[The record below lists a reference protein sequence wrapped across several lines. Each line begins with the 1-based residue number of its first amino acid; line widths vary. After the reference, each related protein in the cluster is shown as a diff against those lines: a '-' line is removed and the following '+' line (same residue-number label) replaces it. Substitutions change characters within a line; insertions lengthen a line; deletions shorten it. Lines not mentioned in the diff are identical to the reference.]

1 MSIMF
6 YAWVLAAVLA
16 AVRNQEKHGTETDSQ
31 SEKHKNSSY
40 FFKYSRQKKSSQK
53 QFHWKKKER
62 MNKDIVP
69 ISSYSMPP
77 IKGTLKQEQQ
87 TQNTENDYSLK
98 EWQGLL

>member
-1 MSIMF
+1 
-6 YAWVLAAVLA
+6 
-16 AVRNQEKHGTETDSQ
+16 
-31 SEKHKNSSY
+31 
-40 FFKYSRQKKSSQK
+40 
-53 QFHWKKKER
+53 

-87 TQNTENDYSLK
+87 TQSTENDYSLK

>member
-1 MSIMF
+1 
-6 YAWVLAAVLA
+6 
-16 AVRNQEKHGTETDSQ
+16 
-31 SEKHKNSSY
+31 
-40 FFKYSRQKKSSQK
+40 
-53 QFHWKKKER
+53 

>member
-1 MSIMF
+1 MALRQTLKVRSTKIAHIFLSILDRKK
-6 YAWVLAAVLA
+6 VL
-16 AVRNQEKHGTETDSQ
+16 R
-31 SEKHKNSSY
+31 SS
-40 FFKYSRQKKSSQK
+40 FTG
-53 QFHWKKKER
+53 KKKER

-87 TQNTENDYSLK
+87 TQSTENDYSLK

>member
-1 MSIMF
+1 MALRQTLKVRSTKIAHIFLSILDRKKF
-6 YAWVLAAVLA
+6 
-16 AVRNQEKHGTETDSQ
+16 
-31 SEKHKNSSY
+31 SEVVSLE
-40 FFKYSRQKKSSQK
+40 
-53 QFHWKKKER
+53 KKKER